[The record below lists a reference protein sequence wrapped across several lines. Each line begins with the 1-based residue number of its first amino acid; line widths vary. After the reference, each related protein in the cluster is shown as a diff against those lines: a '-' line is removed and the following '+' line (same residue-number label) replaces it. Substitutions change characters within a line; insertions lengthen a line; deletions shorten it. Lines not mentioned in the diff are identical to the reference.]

1 MDVRTE
7 TNINRGISD
16 QVFNGDS
23 GVEDRLA
30 VLLAVNAEI
39 AREKSLFRDERE
51 RLEAAVMMHPIAP
64 DKVYSYFGLMI
75 GALVP
80 AAIFTRLLW
89 NGGGDL
95 RPEDA
100 FVMILFV
107 LTNVTAAVTGFF
119 SGKLVGRSVAYLH
132 GLSLGRSLLLLPFL
146 GLVWGMA
153 AGAAGGV
160 FIFVIGAI
168 FGAVLGGLVG
178 AVALPAF
185 ALLHRMMKS
194 GEMIDRKH
202 FLPLAFG
209 VTLTICSFIL
219 GL

>member
-1 MDVRTE
+1 MEVRTE
-7 TNINRGISD
+7 TDINRSIPD
-16 QVFNGDS
+16 PVFNGDS
-23 GVEDRLA
+23 GAEERLE

-39 AREKSLFRDERE
+39 AREKNLFRDERE
-51 RLEAAVMMHPIAP
+51 RLEAAVIIHPVAP
-64 DKVYSYFGLMI
+64 DKAYSYFGLMI

-89 NGGGDL
+89 DGAEL
-95 RPEDA
+95 RPENA
-100 FVMILFV
+100 WVLILLV

-119 SGKLVGRSVAYLH
+119 SGKLISRCVTYLH
-132 GLSLGRSLLLLPFL
+132 GLSLGRSLLLLPLL
-146 GLVWGMA
+146 GFVWGMA

-194 GEMIDRKH
+194 GEMIDRKY